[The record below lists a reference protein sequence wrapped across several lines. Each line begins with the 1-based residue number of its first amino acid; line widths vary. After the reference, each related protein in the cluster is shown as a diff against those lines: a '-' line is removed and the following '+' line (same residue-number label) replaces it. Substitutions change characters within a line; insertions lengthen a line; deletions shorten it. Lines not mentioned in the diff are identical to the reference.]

1 MLAPREP
8 VKRKCD
14 IAVSLQDSLTP
25 ICIVSI
31 AALPN
36 AVLGSIKS
44 TEGDNA

>member
-8 VKRKCD
+8 VQRKCD
-14 IAVSLQDSLTP
+14 IAVSMQDSLHEF
-25 ICIVSI
+25 CIVSI